1 MSDTAL
7 LFQQA
12 KRAWIIAKKDIR
24 IYYSKG
30 PVIIFGILFPVFLF
44 LAFAVGRDLPFEFL
58 IPGLLGMVLF
68 FTSTSI
74 SPAVAPW
81 ETQAKTLERLISA
94 PLKTHTIIL
103 GDIIASFMYGVLVSI
118 VPVLAGVSLGI
129 KIRHPVVL
137 MLGIILAGFCF
148 SSLGLILSAAPT
160 SMPSTIMMLSVMVKF
175 PVVFI
180 SGIFIPLDQLPEWGR
195 VISFVSPLTYF
206 TDIGRQ
212 CIQNHGYF
220 FLGFDFL
227 MMLAFTVLFLFFAL
241 IIHQR
246 TMPKRI

>member
-1 MSDTAL
+1 MSDSAL
-7 LFQQA
+7 IFQQA
-12 KRAWIIAKKDIR
+12 KRAWTIASKDIR
-24 IYYSKG
+24 IYYYKG

-81 ETQAKTLERLISA
+81 ETQAKTLERLMSA

-103 GDIIASFMYGVLVSI
+103 GDIIASFIYGVLVSV
-118 VPVLAGVSLGI
+118 VPVLACVSLGI
-129 KIRHPVVL
+129 KINHPVML

-148 SSLGLILSAAPT
+148 SSLGLIFSAAPT

-206 TDIGRQ
+206 TDIARQ
-212 CIQNHGYF
+212 CIQNQGYF
-220 FLGFDFL
+220 SLGFDFL
-227 MMLAFTVLFLFFAL
+227 MMGAFTVLFLLFAL
-241 IIHQR
+241 IIHRR

>member
-1 MSDTAL
+1 MNDTAL

-12 KRAWIIAKKDIR
+12 KRAWTIARKDIR
-24 IYYSKG
+24 IYYYKG

-58 IPGLLGMVLF
+58 FPGLLGMVLF

-81 ETQAKTLERLISA
+81 ETQAKTLERLMSA

-103 GDIIASFMYGVLVSI
+103 GDIIASFVYGVLVSA

-129 KIRHPVVL
+129 KINHPVIL
-137 MLGIILAGFCF
+137 MLGTLLAGFCF
-148 SSLGLILSAAPT
+148 SSLGLIFSAAPT

-180 SGIFIPLDQLPEWGR
+180 SGIFIPLGQLPEWGR

-220 FLGFDFL
+220 SLGFDFL
-227 MMLAFTVLFLFFAL
+227 MMAAFTVLFLFFAL

>member
-1 MSDTAL
+1 MSDSVVL
-7 LFQQA
+7 LQQA
-12 KRAWIIAKKDIR
+12 KRVWTIAKKDIR
-24 IYYSKG
+24 VYYYKG

-44 LAFAVGRDLPFEFL
+44 LSFSVGRDLPFEFL

-81 ETQAKTLERLISA
+81 ETQAKTLERLMSA
-94 PLKTHTIIL
+94 PLKIHTIIL
-103 GDIIASFMYGVLVSI
+103 GDILASFLYGVMVSV
-118 VPVLAGVSLGI
+118 VPVLAGVILGI
-129 KIRHPVVL
+129 KINHPVVL
-137 MLGIILAGFCF
+137 IMGILLAGFCF
-148 SSLGLILSAAPT
+148 SSLGLIFSAAPT

-206 TDIGRQ
+206 TDIARQ

-220 FLGFDFL
+220 SLGFDFL
-227 MMLAFTVLFLFFAL
+227 MMMAFTILFTLFAM
-241 IIHQR
+241 IIHRR

>member
-1 MSDTAL
+1 MSDTAI

-24 IYYSKG
+24 VYYYKG

-44 LAFAVGRDLPFEFL
+44 LSFAVGRDLPFEFL
-58 IPGLLGMVLF
+58 VPGLLGMVLF

-81 ETQAKTLERLISA
+81 ETQAKTLERLMSA
-94 PLKTHTIIL
+94 PLKTPTIIL
-103 GDIIASFMYGVLVSI
+103 GDILASFVYGFLVSM
-118 VPVLAGVSLGI
+118 VPVVACVGLGI
-129 KIRHPVVL
+129 KIRHPVIL

-148 SSLGLILSAAPT
+148 SSLGLIFSAAPT

-206 TDIGRQ
+206 TDIARQ
-212 CIQNHGYF
+212 CIQNQGYF
-220 FLGFDFL
+220 SLGFDFF
-227 MMLAFTVLFLFFAL
+227 MLAAFTVVFLLFAMVT
-241 IIHQR
+241 HQR